1 MQSLNKSEIQKIQRY
16 FASQKDVVAVYLYG
30 SFAYGNPHKRS
41 DLDIAVLFDGEVNLY
56 RRLGSLYSN
65 FPKLSIKAELE
76 VREVD
81 LNQSPIFLRNV
92 LRGKLIYVSDE
103 IKRVRFEVAVLNL
116 VSDTEHLRNIRNFYV
131 KKSLKEGTYGHRLL
145 HA

>member
-1 MQSLNKSEIQKIQRY
+1 MKLSEDDIKKIKDY
-16 FASQKDVVAVYLYG
+16 FATQNDVVAVYLYG

-56 RRLGSLYSN
+56 ERLGSLYSN
-65 FPKLSIKAELE
+65 FPKLSIPVESE

-81 LNQSPIFLRNV
+81 LDQSPIFLRNV
-92 LRGKLIYVSDE
+92 LRGKLIYARDE
-103 IKRVRFEVAVLNL
+103 VKNIRFEVAVLNL
-116 VSDTEHLRNIRNFYV
+116 VSDTEHLRNVRNFYV

-145 HA
+145 HN